1 MIKYNTSRPLLQQK
15 INNSGKDNARSA
27 IDLCD
32 KLGYNYSVSLH
43 RSRAF

>member
-1 MIKYNTSRPLLQQK
+1 MPFPGLQQK
-15 INNSGKDNARSA
+15 INKSDKDNARSA

-32 KLGYNYSVSLH
+32 KLGYNYSASLH